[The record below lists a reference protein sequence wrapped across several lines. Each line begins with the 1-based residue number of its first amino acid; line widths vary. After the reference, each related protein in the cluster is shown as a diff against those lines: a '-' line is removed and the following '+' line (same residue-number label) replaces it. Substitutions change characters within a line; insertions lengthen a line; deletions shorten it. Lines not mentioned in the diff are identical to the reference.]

1 VKVWRGEKTG
11 AEGQK
16 TRPDQ
21 TRKEEGR
28 RKEGGRGEDLR
39 QVDVDL
45 LVALLAVV
53 GFRGRLVR
61 RLVLGAGQRGSAQDA
76 QYEQQQGE
84 QDMHH

>member
-1 VKVWRGEKTG
+1 MLISKRVVRAVGK
-11 AEGQK
+11 
-16 TRPDQ
+16 
-21 TRKEEGR
+21 

-61 RLVLGAGQRGSAQDA
+61 RLVLGAGQRDSAQDA

>member
-1 VKVWRGEKTG
+1 VGRGENGSRGTKD
-11 AEGQK
+11 Q
-16 TRPDQ
+16 TRPDKEG
-21 TRKEEGR
+21 RKEEE
-28 RKEGGRGEDLR
+28 EGGRGEDLR

-61 RLVLGAGQRGSAQDA
+61 RLVLGAGQRDSAQDA

>member
-1 VKVWRGEKTG
+1 VKCGEGRKR
-11 AEGQK
+11 EQRDK
-16 TRPDQ
+16 RPDQ
-21 TRKEEGR
+21 TRQG
-28 RKEGGRGEDLR
+28 RKEGGRGRGGGEDLR

-61 RLVLGAGQRGSAQDA
+61 RLVLGAGQRDSAQDA